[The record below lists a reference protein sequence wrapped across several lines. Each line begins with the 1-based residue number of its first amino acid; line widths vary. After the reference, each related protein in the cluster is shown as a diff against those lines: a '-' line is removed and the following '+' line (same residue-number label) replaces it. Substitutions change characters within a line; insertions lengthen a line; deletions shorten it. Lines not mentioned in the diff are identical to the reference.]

1 MMDPIA
7 LHKAQKRYAMYSA
20 KFDRRE
26 KDLGTNQESREK
38 FIKYSDECVEDF
50 LKGNMVSLFK
60 NIKSLSTLVLQ
71 NFQPMIPDSFHDI
84 WLRGIESNEYYLKLC
99 GSGGGGFMLGFTRD
113 FEKAKTALKEYPLE
127 VVYQF

>member
-1 MMDPIA
+1 
-7 LHKAQKRYAMYSA
+7 
-20 KFDRRE
+20 
-26 KDLGTNQESREK
+26 
-38 FIKYSDECVEDF
+38 
-50 LKGNMVSLFK
+50 
-60 NIKSLSTLVLQ
+60 
-71 NFQPMIPDSFHDI
+71 MIPDSFHDI

>member
-1 MMDPIA
+1 
-7 LHKAQKRYAMYSA
+7 
-20 KFDRRE
+20 
-26 KDLGTNQESREK
+26 
-38 FIKYSDECVEDF
+38 
-50 LKGNMVSLFK
+50 MVSLFK

-84 WLRGIESNEYYLKLC
+84 WLQGIESNEYYLKLC

-113 FEKAKTALKEYPLE
+113 FEKAKTALKAYPLE